1 MTLPNLLI
9 IGAAKSGTT
18 SLHNYLNQHPDVFM
32 SKHKE
37 PHFLINNEIGCK
49 RIPNGI
55 NNLQDYSNLFLDGAS
70 HKYRGESSAMYLQ
83 FPEITTKNIDRYL
96 DKDVK
101 IVIMLRNPIER
112 AFSGYQ
118 HVKRYNIDENL
129 GFIEALEKCEER
141 YFKNNNITPASRYI
155 HIGMYYDFVRKFK
168 LKFNDNIHI
177 ILYSDFINNTHK
189 ELSKLFC
196 FLDIKDKKID
206 VNKQYMVGGW
216 KWKNKFLRKIFMGK
230 YILKKVIPFRRHIRI
245 ALKSFVTAP
254 TEEMDDGIRNKLK
267 EIYKD
272 DILKLSEFLKIDLNF
287 WIK

>member
-9 IGAAKSGTT
+9 VGAAKSGTT

-37 PHFLINNEIGCK
+37 PHFLINNEIGSK

-55 NNLQDYSNLFLDGAS
+55 NNLQEYSNLFLDGTC

-83 FPEITTKNIDRYL
+83 FPEITLKNIDRYL

-118 HVKRYNIDENL
+118 HVKRFNIDENL
-129 GFIEALEKCEER
+129 DFLEALEKCEER
-141 YFKNNNITPASRYI
+141 YLENNNITPASRYI
-155 HIGMYYDFVRKFK
+155 HIGMYYNFVRKFK
-168 LKFNDNIHI
+168 LKFNDNVYV

-196 FLDIKDKKID
+196 FLDIKDIKLD

-216 KWKNKFLRKIFMGK
+216 KWRSKFLRKIFMGK
-230 YILKKVIPFRRHIRI
+230 YIFKKFIPFKRYIRI

-254 TEEMDDGIRNKLK
+254 TEKMDDGIRDKLK

-272 DILKLSEFLKIDLNF
+272 DIQKLSEFLSIDLNF

>member
-9 IGAAKSGTT
+9 VGAAKSGTT

-37 PHFLINNEIGCK
+37 PHFLINNEIGSK

-55 NNLQDYSNLFLDGAS
+55 NNLQEYSNLFLDGAS

-83 FPEITTKNIDRYL
+83 FPEITLKNIDRYL

-118 HVKRYNIDENL
+118 HVKRFNIDENL
-129 GFIEALEKCEER
+129 DFLEALEKCEER

-155 HIGMYYDFVRKFK
+155 HIGMYYNFVRKFK
-168 LKFNDNIHI
+168 LKFNDNVYV

-196 FLDIKDKKID
+196 FLDIKDIKLD

-216 KWKNKFLRKIFMGK
+216 KWRSKFLRKIFMGK
-230 YILKKVIPFRRHIRI
+230 YIFKKFIPFKRYIRI

-254 TEEMDDGIRNKLK
+254 TKEMDDGIRDKLK

-272 DILKLSEFLKIDLNF
+272 DIQKLSEFLSIDLNF